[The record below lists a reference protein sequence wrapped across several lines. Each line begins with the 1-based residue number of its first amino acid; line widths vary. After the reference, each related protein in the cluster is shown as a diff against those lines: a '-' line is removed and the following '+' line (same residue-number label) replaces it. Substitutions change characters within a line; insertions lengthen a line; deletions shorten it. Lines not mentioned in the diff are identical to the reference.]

1 MEDMILLTDTKDSGI
16 CENLKER
23 LGSSQIYTFIGHVS
37 YFGPLLLTSIT
48 FDSVLCCVLQ
58 VLVVCNPY
66 KWLPIYEEHVMK
78 QYIHQARID
87 VAPHIFA
94 TAESAYRNMITEEE
108 NQCVIIS
115 GESGAG
121 KTEASKQIQTYI
133 AEVSGGGDGVKQIK
147 TIFLES
153 NPVLEA
159 FGNAKTLRNNN
170 SSRFGKYFELKF
182 NRFGIP
188 EGGVVTNYL
197 LEKSRIC
204 APGPGERNFH
214 IFYQLIK
221 SDFASKLL
229 LSDPQS
235 IKSLSCSN
243 CYEVDG
249 VNDKAEFDVTLN
261 ALRSVGWGNSQI
273 QSLLSLVA
281 AVMHLGNVTFKSK
294 QVDGVEGSVVDGKIS
309 LECFCKMTKT
319 DYQTVE
325 RALLVRELQ
334 TMAAGGVVE
343 SYAVPQSPTQA
354 ATRRDAVC
362 KSLYERLF
370 NLIVERI
377 NAALAAAGA
386 DQQEESG
393 LTIGVL
399 VSRLAALPIS
409 LSWHCYCVLS
419 RVCSTSL
426 LSYLY
431 SYRFYFSQDI
441 YGFEIFEN
449 NSFEQLCINYVNEK
463 LQQIFIELTLRSE
476 QAEYELEG
484 IAWAPIP
491 FFNVSVGLRE

>member
-1 MEDMILLTDTKDSGI
+1 MFLTVAITLFVYVLQFAQLVSKLL
-16 CENLKER
+16 
-23 LGSSQIYTFIGHVS
+23 IYSASPI
-37 YFGPLLLTSIT
+37 PI
-48 FDSVLCCVLQ
+48 Q

-66 KWLPIYEEHVMK
+66 KWLPIYEEKVMK

-121 KTEASKQIQTYI
+121 KTEASKQIQSYI
-133 AEVSGGGDGVKQIK
+133 AQVSGGGQGVEKIK

-204 APGPGERNFH
+204 SPGHGERNFH

-221 SDFASKLL
+221 SDFSSKLL
-229 LSDPQS
+229 LSNPES
-235 IKSLSCSN
+235 MKTLSCSD
-243 CYEVDG
+243 CYLVDG
-249 VNDKAEFDVTLN
+249 LNDKTEFDVTLH
-261 ALRSVGWGNSQI
+261 ALRTVGWGNTQI

-294 QVDGVEGSVVDGKIS
+294 QVEGVEGSAIANKTS
-309 LECFCKMTKT
+309 LECFCSLTKT
-319 DYQTVE
+319 DYKTVE

-362 KSLYERLF
+362 KSLYERMF

-386 DQQEESG
+386 DQPEDGG
-393 LTIGVL
+393 LSIGVL
-399 VSRLAALPIS
+399 VSFCLHLCMCLSASTAA
-409 LSWHCYCVLS
+409 S
-419 RVCSTSL
+419 RSD
-426 LSYLY
+426 
-431 SYRFYFSQDI
+431 YF
-441 YGFEIFEN
+441 FVHT
-449 NSFEQLCINYVNEK
+449 C
-463 LQQIFIELTLRSE
+463 T
-476 QAEYELEG
+476 
-484 IAWAPIP
+484 
-491 FFNVSVGLRE
+491 

>member
-1 MEDMILLTDTKDSGI
+1 
-16 CENLKER
+16 
-23 LGSSQIYTFIGHVS
+23 
-37 YFGPLLLTSIT
+37 
-48 FDSVLCCVLQ
+48 
-58 VLVVCNPY
+58 
-66 KWLPIYEEHVMK
+66 MK

-133 AEVSGGGDGVKQIK
+133 AEVSGGGEGVQRIK

-204 APGPGERNFH
+204 APGRGERNFH
-214 IFYQLIK
+214 IFYQLLQ

-229 LSDPQS
+229 LSTPEAM
-235 IKSLSCSN
+235 KTLSCSE

-249 VNDKAEFDVTLN
+249 LNDKTEFDITLN
-261 ALRSVGWGNSQI
+261 ALRTVGWGNSQI

-294 QVDGVEGSVVDGKIS
+294 QVEGVEGSAVANKTS
-309 LECFCKMTKT
+309 LECFCSLTKL

-343 SYAVPQSPTQA
+343 SYQVPQSPTQA

-362 KSLYERLF
+362 KSLYERMF

-377 NAALAAAGA
+377 NAALADAGA
-386 DQQEESG
+386 DQQEAG
-393 LTIGVL
+393 LSIGVL
-399 VSRLAALPIS
+399 VRFLP
-409 LSWHCYCVLS
+409 
-419 RVCSTSL
+419 L
-426 LSYLY
+426 LL
-431 SYRFYFSQDI
+431 
-441 YGFEIFEN
+441 
-449 NSFEQLCINYVNEK
+449 
-463 LQQIFIELTLRSE
+463 LQQLLCVCIPSETFSILLLT
-476 QAEYELEG
+476 
-484 IAWAPIP
+484 
-491 FFNVSVGLRE
+491 N